1 MAQLTLSARIR
12 EKKGKGAARALRRD
26 NQVPAIFYGPNT
38 EPLMLAV
45 KYPDLQGIV
54 RHTTGKDIILDL
66 QIESDNGG
74 DIRKV
79 LLKELQI
86 DPIKD
91 TFFHADFY
99 EISMDKE
106 ITVDIPIRLVNTPL
120 GVTEGGVLQHVRR
133 KITISCLPDKLVEYI
148 DMDVSGLE
156 IGDALHIRDIVLPE
170 DIKTSQEDH
179 LTIAVVQAPA
189 VIAEEEEEVEEE
201 EVEEVEGAEKEVK
214 DETDAGSE

>member
-1 MAQLTLSARIR
+1 
-12 EKKGKGAARALRRD
+12 
-26 NQVPAIFYGPNT
+26 
-38 EPLMLAV
+38 MLAV
-45 KYPDLQGIV
+45 KYSDLQGVV
-54 RHTTGKDIILDL
+54 RHTTGENIILDL

-106 ITVDIPIRLVNTPL
+106 ITIDIPIRLVNTPA
-120 GVTEGGVLQHVRR
+120 GVIEGGVLQHVRR

-148 DMDVSGLE
+148 DVDVSGLE